1 MQTAYWRTKEGKKI
15 RICDMDNRHLI
26 NTIRYLERKA
36 NEETKK
42 SGKPFEDCVREE
54 YWLFIEE
61 LEDRLKNNKII
72 GFMIEGNKV
81 YLKRM

>member
-1 MQTAYWRTKEGKKI
+1 MQTGYWKTGDGKKV

-36 NEETKK
+36 EEEVKK
-42 SGKPFEDCVREE
+42 SGKPFEECVRTE

-61 LEDRLKNNKII
+61 LEYRIKEDKIL
-72 GFMIEGNKV
+72 GFLIEGNRV
-81 YLKRM
+81 YMKRM